1 MHALPLASDPSTWFG
16 ALMVIVI
23 VLIIGA
29 SLANTFGPIALVIAG
44 IVKAFRDS
52 AVTDSPGTGSTG
64 VSVRTS
70 SGIRVVSLD
79 PGSSFGQALSAG
91 LQRTLGGQ
99 LGQGLGQILAM
110 AAQQYPVEVQLAP
123 IVMAVEAARHQGSP
137 TPVRQFLTDGFAS
150 RFPAASSAGI
160 AHIELAKEGA
170 VVSADHVLL
179 RIDRGPGIATQ
190 HEYWSFHRDTSAVPD
205 GTPVVCPRCG
215 APTAGDH
222 GGTCRF
228 CGATF
233 STAAPLL
240 PQPTRWL
247 LDDISSTP
255 PPPALAA

>member
-23 VLIIGA
+23 VLLIIGA
-29 SLANTFGPIALVIAG
+29 SLASTFGPIALVIAG

-52 AVTDSPGTGSTG
+52 AVTNSPGTGSTG
-64 VSVRTS
+64 VSVTTS
-70 SGIRVVSLD
+70 SGARVLALD
-79 PGSSFGQALSAG
+79 PGSTFGQALSAG

-99 LGQGLGQILAM
+99 LGQSLGQVLAM
-110 AAQQYPVEVQLAP
+110 AAQQYPLEVQLAP

-137 TPVRQFLTDGFAS
+137 APVRQFLTDGFVS
-150 RFPAASSAGI
+150 RFPASSPAGI

-170 VVSADHVLL
+170 GVTRDQVVL
-179 RIDRGPGIATQ
+179 RIDREAGIATQ
-190 HEYWSFHRDTSAVPD
+190 HEYWSFHRDTSAIPD

-233 STAAPLL
+233 STAAPAL
-240 PQPTRWL
+240 PQPTHWL
-247 LDDISSTP
+247 LDDITTT
-255 PPPALAA
+255 PPALAA